1 MKKLIKALV
10 DQMKS
15 IIASIRKNAE
25 GALSW
30 LNAIGKGQVPALC
43 TRRGYRGGYLLCI
56 TSVSRTHH
64 DFVGI
69 LARSRSFHLYRSG
82 LRRLERLYP

>member
-1 MKKLIKALV
+1 MKNLIVALIGK
-10 DQMKS
+10 MKS

-25 GALSW
+25 EALS
-30 LNAIGKGQVPALC
+30 LAERHRKGQVPALC
-43 TRRGYRGGYLLCI
+43 TRRGYRGSYLLCI

-69 LARSRSFHLYRSG
+69 LACSRSFHLYRSG
-82 LRRLERLYP
+82 LRRLERLYS